1 MPRFDLTGSSVVP
14 VPRLN
19 SPAETYKRE
28 IEEHFCGDL
37 EATGCGCQAAASVRW
52 FARRRAVH
60 TVRRVELG
68 RVGIW
73 TAAFDAH
80 PSAAAQAA
88 AVELEGLGY
97 RTLWLNEATGR
108 DPFVMAGLLL
118 SATSTITV
126 ALGIANIYA
135 RDAMTTAAA
144 QKTLAE
150 AYPDRFLLGLGV
162 SSPVLVEKVRGHDY
176 GKPLSYMK
184 TYLASMDAAPFNA
197 VGPAAPPGRILAA
210 LGPKMLEVS
219 ANQANGAHPYLTTA
233 DHTRWARGILGPD
246 VLLAPEQ
253 MVILET
259 DVAVARAIGRSS
271 ISFYL
276 RAPGYLANLRRL
288 GFSDDDW
295 ADPKAPSDRLVDAI
309 VAYGDVAT
317 AAARVREHLD
327 AGADHVAVQVLR
339 GDREIPMAEWREL
352 ARALL

>member
-1 MPRFDLTGSSVVP
+1 MD
-14 VPRLN
+14 
-19 SPAETYKRE
+19 
-28 IEEHFCGDL
+28 
-37 EATGCGCQAAASVRW
+37 
-52 FARRRAVH
+52 
-60 TVRRVELG
+60 LG

-80 PSAAAQAA
+80 PSAAAQEA
-88 AVELEGLGY
+88 AVELEQLGY

-108 DPFVMAGLLL
+108 DPFVMAGILL
-118 SATSTITV
+118 SATSTLTV

-176 GKPLSYMK
+176 GKPLSYMR
-184 TYLASMDAAPFNA
+184 TYLTAMDDAPFNA
-197 VGPAAPPGRILAA
+197 VGPSAPPERVLAA
-210 LGPKMLEVS
+210 LGPKMLELS
-219 ANQANGAHPYLTTA
+219 AAQANGAHPYLTTPE
-233 DHTRWARGILGPD
+233 HTRTSRDIIGPG

-253 MVILET
+253 MVVLESDPST
-259 DVAVARAIGRSS
+259 ARAIGRAA

-288 GFSDDDW
+288 GYSDDDW
-295 ADPKAPSDRLVDAI
+295 ADWKAPSDRLVDGI
-309 VAYGDVAT
+309 VAWGGIEEAE
-317 AAARVREHLD
+317 ARVREHHD

-339 GDREIPMAEWREL
+339 GDREIPRGEWREL
-352 ARALL
+352 AAALR